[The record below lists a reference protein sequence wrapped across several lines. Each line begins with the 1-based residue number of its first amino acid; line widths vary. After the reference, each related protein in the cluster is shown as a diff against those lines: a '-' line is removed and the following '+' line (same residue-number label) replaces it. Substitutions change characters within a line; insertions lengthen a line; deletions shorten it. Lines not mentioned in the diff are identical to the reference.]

1 MKQRNNIVYKILKE
15 IQDTISEYF
24 IQNQE
29 NYTNK
34 RADKEHQKIGKEP
47 DVMNLGK
54 NRKINNSKQN

>member
-15 IQDTISEYF
+15 MQDTISEYF

-34 RADKEHQKIGKEP
+34 RADKKTSE
-47 DVMNLGK
+47 
-54 NRKINNSKQN
+54 NRKRTRCNESR